1 MYSWTPII
9 WVWTDENRNRVL
21 RVDMETRETNGEL
34 VRDGDLYCASNIES
48 NKMCEEKPNV
58 MEKVLRC
65 NKQQDT
71 PDNGSQY

>member
-1 MYSWTPII
+1 
-9 WVWTDENRNRVL
+9 
-21 RVDMETRETNGEL
+21 METRETNGEL

-65 NKQQDT
+65 NKEKDT